1 MLNMDERNRKDRV
14 SVSSQDKART
24 GYGKRVNDYRN
35 QNMPLRKRET
45 PSYDPV
51 KARKELQYKKNEA
64 KLERMYL
71 REQKKERMRI
81 MRTRAVLIV
90 LTVIVLAALLMFM
103 TPIFNISRITVQGNQ
118 EVAAEDVNAR
128 LADIKGMNLFSASE
142 ADVAGRLKDIAYID
156 SVSVA
161 KYLIPPTLK
170 VTVNEYNPSGVLI
183 LNGREVIVDD
193 NMRIVSDSGAISSE
207 GVPEIRGL
215 DIKKYTVG
223 ETLVSEDPEKD
234 EIVNICMQV
243 MNQVGMLDKTDYIDV
258 SDKTNITFGYD
269 DRMDAF
275 CGTKLDLERKIR
287 MFYVAVTSNNL
298 AENARGTMDLTT
310 SGKAIYTP

>member
-1 MLNMDERNRKDRV
+1 MLNMDERYRNDKE
-14 SVSSQDKART
+14 SVRSPDKAQS
-24 GYGKRVNDYRN
+24 GYGKRVNVYRSQN
-35 QNMPLRKRET
+35 QPSRKREAA
-45 PSYDPV
+45 YDPV
-51 KARKELQYKKNEA
+51 RARKELQYKKDEV
-64 KLERMYL
+64 KLERMLL

-81 MRTRAVLIV
+81 LRTRAVLIV
-90 LTVIVLAALLMFM
+90 LTVIVLAVLLMFM

-118 EVAAEDVNAR
+118 VVSADDINAR
-128 LADIKGMNLFSASE
+128 LSDIKGLNLFSVS
-142 ADVAGRLKDIAYID
+142 DSDISDRLKDIAYID
-156 SVSVA
+156 GISVA

-170 VTVNEYNPSGVLI
+170 ITVNEYKPSGVLI
-183 LNGREVIVDD
+183 LNGKDVIIDN
-193 NMRIVSDSGAISSE
+193 NMRVVSDNGGVSSE

-223 ETLVSEDPEKD
+223 DVLVSEDAEKD
-234 EIVNICMQV
+234 EIINICIDV
-243 MNQVGMLDKTDYIDV
+243 MRQVGMLDKTDYIDV

-269 DRMDAF
+269 DRIDAF

-298 AENARGTMDLTT
+298 AENARGTMDLST

>member
-1 MLNMDERNRKDRV
+1 MLNMDERYRNDKE
-14 SVSSQDKART
+14 SVRSPDKT
-24 GYGKRVNDYRN
+24 QSGYGKRVNVYRSQN
-35 QNMPLRKRET
+35 QPSRKREAA
-45 PSYDPV
+45 YDPV
-51 KARKELQYKKNEA
+51 RARKELQYKKDEA
-64 KLERMYL
+64 KLERMLL

-81 MRTRAVLIV
+81 LRTRAVLIV
-90 LTVIVLAALLMFM
+90 LTVIILAVLLMFM

-118 EVAAEDVNAR
+118 VVSADDVNAR
-128 LADIKGMNLFSASE
+128 LSDIKGLNLFSVS
-142 ADVAGRLKDIAYID
+142 DSDISDRLKDIAYID
-156 SVSVA
+156 GISVA

-170 VTVNEYNPSGVLI
+170 ITVNEYKPSGVLI
-183 LNGREVIVDD
+183 LNGKDVIIDN
-193 NMRIVSDSGAISSE
+193 NMRVVSDNGGVSSE

-223 ETLVSEDPEKD
+223 DVLVSEDAEKD
-234 EIVNICMQV
+234 EIINICIDV
-243 MNQVGMLDKTDYIDV
+243 MRQVGMLDKTDYIDV

-269 DRMDAF
+269 DRIDAF

-298 AENARGTMDLTT
+298 AENARGTMDLST

>member
-1 MLNMDERNRKDRV
+1 MLNMDERYRNDKE
-14 SVSSQDKART
+14 SVRSPDKAQS
-24 GYGKRVNDYRN
+24 GYGKRVNVYRSQN
-35 QNMPLRKRET
+35 QPSRKREAA
-45 PSYDPV
+45 YAPV
-51 KARKELQYKKNEA
+51 RARKELQYKKDEA
-64 KLERMYL
+64 KLERMLL

-81 MRTRAVLIV
+81 LRTRAVLIV
-90 LTVIVLAALLMFM
+90 LTVIVLAVLLMFM

-118 EVAAEDVNAR
+118 VVSTEDVNAR
-128 LADIKGMNLFSASE
+128 LSDIKGLNLFSVS
-142 ADVAGRLKDIAYID
+142 DSDISDRLKDIAYID
-156 SVSVA
+156 GISVA

-170 VTVNEYNPSGVLI
+170 ITVNEYKPSGVLI
-183 LNGREVIVDD
+183 LNGKDVIIDN
-193 NMRIVSDSGAISSE
+193 NMRVVSDNGGVSSE

-223 ETLVSEDPEKD
+223 DVLVSEDAEKD
-234 EIVNICMQV
+234 EIINICIDV
-243 MNQVGMLDKTDYIDV
+243 MRQVGMLDKTDYIDV

-269 DRMDAF
+269 DRIDAF

-298 AENARGTMDLTT
+298 AENARGTMDLST